1 MNRFLIPL
9 AAAAPVAGCARPA
22 VTGLEPYSAEP
33 YYPPTE
39 TTVIVR
45 EVHYQEPVVYT
56 DTVYLPDVTPP
67 PQPVYVRNEYNEYNE
82 YSETNVY
89 VHKQVTVL
97 PQHPGGS
104 RWSPR
109 DRGQQPRDRS
119 GYDKPRVRRDPPS
132 GSDQPNVPVPNPPTK
147 RTLTPVTNDRQK
159 SPVPPTPPYQPV
171 QPKRQAPAQGGST
184 PAASAQNQAP
194 KQAPTPPVDKP
205 AGLAANATQVQVG
218 LGSPKVASPAA
229 GAGQRVLA
237 SPGQPA
243 ADGR

>member
-1 MNRFLIPL
+1 MNRFLIP
-9 AAAAPVAGCARPA
+9 AAVAALVAGCARPA

-56 DTVYLPDVTPP
+56 DTVYLADETPP
-67 PQPVYVRNEYNEYNE
+67 PQPVYVQNEYNEYNE
-82 YSETNVY
+82 YNETNVY

-104 RWSPR
+104 RRP
-109 DRGQQPRDRS
+109 PRDRS

-159 SPVPPTPPYQPV
+159 SPVPPTPPVRARATEASSAGAEPSSE
-171 QPKRQAPAQGGST
+171 AGS
-184 PAASAQNQAP
+184 
-194 KQAPTPPVDKP
+194 DP
-205 AGLAANATQVQVG
+205 AG
-218 LGSPKVASPAA
+218 
-229 GAGQRVLA
+229 
-237 SPGQPA
+237 
-243 ADGR
+243 